1 MGTVSS
7 PPGLLPGRMDA
18 MRDRLRRI
26 APYAL
31 IGAAGVYLYRL
42 ALAFDF
48 ERVPGR
54 IGPDAWP
61 RMILVLLVAICG
73 LQVIR
78 IAVGRL
84 LRGNRRAPRRI
95 RCRSRRWICRKSP
108 MNRSAAYGSASAC
121 TFVYVFAFQWIGFLA
136 SSFVY
141 LLALMVVGGYRR
153 LVPAVVIALAGSL
166 SFVFVF
172 MKIVYVSL
180 PLGRGPFLSFSSA
193 VMRLLGIH

>member
-1 MGTVSS
+1 
-7 PPGLLPGRMDA
+7 
-18 MRDRLRRI
+18 MRGRLRRI

-31 IGAAGVYLYRL
+31 IAAAGVYLYRR

-61 RMILVLLVAICG
+61 RMILVLLVAICA

-78 IAVGRL
+78 ISVGRVAGETGAAAQDPLRVADMAL
-84 LRGNRRAPRRI
+84 LEEPDESQRRV
-95 RCRSRRWICRKSP
+95 WI
-108 MNRSAAYGSASAC
+108 GVGC
-121 TFVYVFAFQWIGFLA
+121 TFAYVFAFQWIGFLA
-136 SSFVY
+136 ASFVY

-153 LVPAVVIALAGSL
+153 LVPTVVIALAGSL
-166 SFVFVF
+166 SFVFIF

>member
-1 MGTVSS
+1 
-7 PPGLLPGRMDA
+7 

-61 RMILVLLVAICG
+61 RMILVLLVAICA

-84 LRGNRRAPRRI
+84 PGETGAARDPLEIADMALLDEPEQSQRRV
-95 RCRSRRWICRKSP
+95 WI
-108 MNRSAAYGSASAC
+108 GVGC
-121 TFVYVFAFQWIGFLA
+121 TLVYVFAFQWIGFLA

-153 LVPAVVIALAGSL
+153 LLPAVVIALVGSL

-180 PLGRGPFLSFSSA
+180 PLGQGPFLAFSA
-193 VMRLLGIH
+193 GVMRLLGIH